1 MAAVNLAGLHWTK
14 KATLTIA
21 WFLGVGF
28 LLFAWINPQG
38 ATVFTFHHADRILG
52 GAGDGLSQVSNEPAT
67 GISLPGVACPDTTF
81 PVIGPCAGQ
90 PGPDVAADVRN
101 SDGVAAP

>member
-1 MAAVNLAGLHWTK
+1 MNPVALHWTAR
-14 KATLTIA
+14 ATKTIA
-21 WFLGVGF
+21 WVLAVSFLVF
-28 LLFAWINPQG
+28 VWINPYG
-38 ATVFTFHHADRILG
+38 ATAFASHHVSRILG
-52 GAGDGLSQVSNEPAT
+52 GANDGLVDT
-67 GISLPGVACPDTTF
+67 GAACPDTTF